1 MNSDAS
7 EHSEERDQPERGV
20 GEAASGCSLP
30 GLSKP
35 FPKPR
40 SPEAPESFRRVRYL
54 GSKSSAAL
62 PHCRPPW
69 HWKAAL
75 LTPPHPFLA
84 PHPSS
89 AAGGTEERRSYS
101 SAEPVSLGRE
111 LLSAALLVLAPPD
124 SRVSQEG
131 PPPQGGSSSPGDEES
146 QRVGRLCVPVYS
158 GIIRKELLL

>member
-1 MNSDAS
+1 MLPARPLRSLS
-7 EHSEERDQPERGV
+7 QTQVPGRTPSHSAECGTW
-20 GEAASGCSLP
+20 A
-30 GLSKP
+30 
-35 FPKPR
+35 
-40 SPEAPESFRRVRYL
+40 RR
-54 GSKSSAAL
+54 AL
-62 PHCRPPW
+62 PPCPPPRRSD
-69 HWKAAL
+69 AAL
-75 LTPPHPFLA
+75 LPPPHPFLA

-89 AAGGTEERRSYS
+89 ATGETEERQSYS

-111 LLSAALLVLAPPD
+111 LPSTALLVLAPPE